1 MQLRKCAGYLR
12 EGTTLADPILR
23 FDDAAYARL
32 SEDLRKG
39 RSDTPEWFRLRLQ
52 AEEVALSPGFD
63 QLLSL
68 DLNNIDEYPHQLS
81 AVLTALRRMRGRALL
96 ADEVG
101 LGKTIEAGIILKEL
115 LMRGL
120 ARKVLILVPASLTLQ
135 WQQEMETKFNEEFT
149 VAGNGDDW
157 EGDRI
162 IASIDLAKRP
172 DHAAEIA
179 AQAWDLLIV
188 DEAHRLRNRASQAW
202 KFVNAIKRKYILLLT
217 ATPVHNELS
226 ELYSLVTLLKPGL
239 LKTYRAFR
247 ERYIDSG
254 DPLKPRNWA
263 ELKGLLSE
271 VMIRNRR
278 ASVSVKFPP
287 RTAYTYEV
295 KLSDEER
302 RLYDAVSALGWSQRN
317 SATDLLALGLLQ
329 REVCSSAAAVSA
341 TLRRLSEQPEQ
352 RWPVSELASL
362 AASAKT
368 ASKVDAVCRIVEKAQ
383 DKVIVFTEFIE
394 SQRLITEGLR
404 ARGVQVVEFKGSM
417 TAAEKNRA
425 VQEFQADAQ
434 VLVST
439 ESGGEGRNLQFCNVM
454 INYDLPW
461 NPMLIEQRI
470 GRIHRLGQTR
480 EVFVFNLAA
489 KGTIESYILDLL
501 TNKIR
506 MFELVVGELDLI
518 LGNMETEETFEG
530 RLRRIWFESADEAEA
545 RRKLSEFGRTIDD
558 ARKRFAEIKEA
569 EVVVSRLF
577 Q

>member
-1 MQLRKCAGYLR
+1 MA
-12 EGTTLADPILR
+12 EPILR
-23 FDDAAYARL
+23 FDEAAYARL
-32 SEDLRKG
+32 QEDLRKG
-39 RSDTPEWFRLRLQ
+39 RSDTPEWFRLRME
-52 AEEVALSPGFD
+52 AERVALSPGFD

-120 ARKVLILVPASLTLQ
+120 ARRVLILVPASLTIQ

-149 VAGNGDDW
+149 VADNGDDW
-157 EGDRI
+157 EGDKI

-172 DHAAEIA
+172 EHAAEIVA
-179 AQAWDLLIV
+179 RSWDLLIV
-188 DEAHRLRNRASQAW
+188 DEAHRLRNRASQSW
-202 KFVNAIKRKYILLLT
+202 KLVNAIKRKYILLLT

-295 KLSDEER
+295 RLSDEER
-302 RLYDAVSALGWSQRN
+302 RLYDAVSQLGWSRRH
-317 SATDLLALGLLQ
+317 SATDLLTLGLLQ
-329 REVCSSAAAVSA
+329 REVCSSAAAVCE
-341 TLRRLSEQPEQ
+341 TLGRLSEQTEQ
-352 RWPVSELASL
+352 QAWPIEELASL
-362 AASAKT
+362 AASVQA
-368 ASKVDAVCRIVEKAQ
+368 ASKVDAVCRIVEKAR
-383 DKVIVFTEFIE
+383 DKVIIFTEFIE

-404 ARGVQVVEFKGSM
+404 ARGAQVVEFKGSM

-425 VQEFQADAQ
+425 VQEFQGDAQ

-518 LGNMETEETFEG
+518 LGNMETDETFEG
-530 RLRRIWFESADEAEA
+530 RLRKIWFGSSDEAEA
-545 RRKLSEFGRTIDD
+545 RRKLSEFGGTIDD

-569 EVVVSRLF
+569 EAVVSRLF